1 MLSRVARLFRRPTV
15 ETRASSEASS
25 EAVLWAYRL
34 ILGREPT
41 PAEVNAHAGFHDLN
55 QLRRAFFESEEF
67 ALRERHLC
75 GPSLSGMEPR
85 LPIQDE
91 VEEAVLEKLLA
102 HVQAS
107 WEQFGREEPH
117 WSVLTTEDFKQANL
131 DANRERFYQTGVE
144 SAELFLNLLRR
155 NGCFPEGVVNKTVLE
170 YGCGVGRVTHAL
182 ARHFKRV
189 YACDISAPHLELA
202 RQFTESLG
210 LRNIEFTQIRHP
222 HDAARFPQVDAVYT
236 LIVLQHN
243 PPPIIRI
250 ILNGLLEALA
260 PGGVAFF
267 QLLTYQRGYSFIAEE
282 YLRGVATRGA
292 QIEMHPLPQPRVF
305 EIVAQ
310 RNCRVLEVL
319 DDPLAGYHRGE
330 LSNMFIVQKSER

>member
-1 MLSRVARLFRRPTV
+1 MLSKVTRLFSRPTIQ
-15 ETRASSEASS
+15 TPASSEASS
-25 EAVLWAYRL
+25 EAVVWAYRL

-67 ALRERHLC
+67 GLRERHLC

-85 LPIQDE
+85 LSIQDE

-117 WSVLTTEDFKQANL
+117 WSVLTAEEFKQSNL
-131 DANRERFYQTGVE
+131 DRNRDRFYQTGRE
-144 SAELFLNLLRR
+144 NAETFLNLARR
-155 NGCFPEGVVNKTVLE
+155 NGCFPGGLADKTILE

-182 ARHFKRV
+182 AGQFRQV
-189 YACDISAPHLELA
+189 YAYDISAPHLELA
-202 RQFTESLG
+202 RQFTASLG
-210 LRNIEFTQIRHP
+210 QRNIEFAQIRHP

-250 ILNGLLEALA
+250 ILNGLLQALA

-267 QLLTYQRGYSFIAEE
+267 QLLTYQQGYSFNARD
-282 YLRGVATRGA
+282 YLRDSSARAGQV
-292 QIEMHPLPQPRVF
+292 EMHVLPQSHVF

-310 RNCRVLEVL
+310 HNCRVLEVL
-319 DDPLAGYHRGE
+319 DDPSTGYRRGD
-330 LSNMFIVQKSER
+330 LSNIFLVQKRAG